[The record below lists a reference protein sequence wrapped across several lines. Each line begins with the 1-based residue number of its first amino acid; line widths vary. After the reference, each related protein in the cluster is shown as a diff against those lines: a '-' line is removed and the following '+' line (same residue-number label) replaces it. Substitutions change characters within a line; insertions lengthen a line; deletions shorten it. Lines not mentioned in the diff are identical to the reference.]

1 VTEER
6 RAGRASGRRAGEGLV
21 VVERDIRR
29 SQAEA
34 LGRAGERLE
43 ALRERLQAADR
54 CLEALA
60 ERAPGDPG
68 AAATLAWEAA
78 ARDRLR
84 AEVIRARHDL
94 VIQREALGLLR
105 HGAVD
110 RCYPVPDRVTPDTE
124 RSRP

>member
-1 VTEER
+1 VTEELL
-6 RAGRASGRRAGEGLV
+6 AGRVSGLRAGEGLV

-43 ALRERLQAADR
+43 ALLERLRAADR

-60 ERAPGDPG
+60 ERAPGAPE
-68 AAATLAWEAA
+68 AAATLSREAA

-105 HGAVD
+105 HGALD
-110 RCYPVPDRVTPDTE
+110 RCYPVPDRVTP
-124 RSRP
+124 